1 MTEYIQ
7 NIFAGFCEFI
17 QYLVCLGVQVL
28 AIEFTDDTFSP
39 NLSTFTSDEHGIMT
53 ATMFDNWLNA
63 FLNVGFVLAIALFFI
78 HLVLYWKNIVSDV
91 QSTIAEMFA
100 RIVFTIIMVY
110 GVTAFFDYIM
120 TFANSIY
127 DTYIASDLVNDL
139 TLTGSGI
146 ANALGS
152 YITDPIDIFANE
164 KFSGLQDAF
173 AGMTVVFAVFNMILQ
188 IVFFGIALYNFGK
201 LCLEMIKRYFT
212 MVFLYIL
219 SPVGVSFFST
229 AETQMVTASYAKMF
243 GVTVGVLIFTRLW
256 VILSLYIMATLNCTF
271 TNMCIMIAVMQFGVF
286 LEGYARELGLTTSS
300 MGGALLNTVAASGT
314 GMLLAAKGASNMAGN
329 ALVNAGGAL
338 SNMALTSIGSALSGK
353 PMSFESRTK
362 AMNDSVGAAIRKS
375 STKSNN
381 SSNMTK
387 SQAAMMNEAID
398 KDGLFRNATLSN
410 TLGNLNAAGHSEA
423 MNEIMNGSLSPV
435 KDALTQ
441 NGGSVLGLNY
451 SQNNGLE
458 FLYRSPNGSTRGGF
472 ISDSPKSGSGL
483 SSTPVKL
490 GNGHTA
496 YINMNPVSM
505 QDIHDS
511 GISAYYNSPGDV
523 MGNGT
528 STMELDTGLQL
539 GQFVT
544 NGDTNATNYA
554 AVPNNTGGVDIRY
567 NSDGVNSVNLN
578 NSSIVGAITKDGYN
592 LKTSSYQWG
601 NNQTSP
607 QNDIYNTLTNGA
619 WSNVG
624 FKDVEANTIKL
635 DSSTG
640 EIQFMATDVMTH
652 QRNTYTAMPSVSVQD
667 KVTKSNTVTDSTLGS
682 YTFSK
687 HSNH

>member
-63 FLNVGFVLAIALFFI
+63 FLNIGFVLAIALFFI

-110 GVTAFFDYIM
+110 RVTAFSDYIM

-164 KFSGLQDAF
+164 KFSGLQDTF
-173 AGMTVVFAVFNMILQ
+173 VGMTVVFAVFNMILQ
-188 IVFFGIALYNFGK
+188 ILFFGIALYNFGK

-329 ALVNAGGAL
+329 ALINAGGAF

-472 ISDSPKSGSGL
+472 ISDSPKSGFGL

-523 MGNGT
+523 MGNGN

-554 AVPNNTGGVDIRY
+554 AIPNNTGGVDIRY

-667 KVTKSNTVTDSTLGS
+667 KVTKSNTITDSTLGS